1 MSNYKELFIQ
11 ESKEIINHLNN
22 NLLKLEQNPNDV
34 DSINAIFRDAHTL
47 KGMAATMEFTNT
59 KELCLGIEEIFEDI
73 RKGDSKIHTE
83 IASILFECF
92 DLLEDLISKDD
103 DCEIESVLSSLK
115 STHSVTTSKNTIK
128 NTTSGENSGDDLIDK
143 IVQQH
148 TENESPKSNSKVNK
162 IDSLFNSEK
171 VSTIRVKMDDL
182 EALVNLTGE
191 LMITKMRLEQTF
203 SKNDT
208 ESRQVLVTLSRLITD
223 LQSQTMKV
231 RLVPI
236 DQIFN
241 RFPRI
246 VRDLATKLGKQ
257 VSVNID
263 TAGIE
268 LDRSVLD
275 AINEPLIHIIRNA
288 VDHGIETTEERIKSD
303 KPATGTI
310 TLTSTRIGD
319 RIQIRIEDDGKG
331 LDLNKIIVTAI
342 DKKII
347 TESQA
352 RNMTDEEIVKLISVP
367 GLSTSESISD
377 ISGRGVGMDV
387 VFNKVESV
395 GGQVSV
401 KTEKGK
407 GTIISIILPL
417 TMSIIAGLV
426 VTIDGEKYVL
436 PLSIIASTLKVHSSD
451 IKTIDGNEVMMYRE
465 EIIPI
470 FHISDI
476 LDVQINEPETDT
488 KKTIVVVNN
497 GTKLIGL
504 IVDSFER
511 NQEFVIKRLDN
522 LQSFSNS
529 FTNTTIL
536 SDGHPALILDPSLL
550 VQ

>member
-47 KGMAATMEFTNT
+47 KGMAATMGFTNT

-92 DLLEDLISKDD
+92 DLLQDLISKDD

-115 STHSVTTSKNTIK
+115 STHSVTTSKNTTK

-148 TENESPKSNSKVNK
+148 TENESPKSKSKVNK
-162 IDSLFNSEK
+162 TDSLFNPEK

-191 LMITKMRLEQTF
+191 LMITKMRLEQTL

-246 VRDLATKLGKQ
+246 VRDLATKLEKQ

-331 LDLNKIIVTAI
+331 LDLNKIIATAI

-352 RNMTDEEIVKLISVP
+352 RNMTDEEIIKLISVP
-367 GLSTSESISD
+367 GLSTSQSISD

-417 TMSIIAGLV
+417 TMSIIGGLV

-465 EIIPI
+465 EIIPV

-476 LDVQINEPETDT
+476 LDVQIDEPETDT

-536 SDGHPALILDPSLL
+536 SDGHPALILDPLLL

>member
-1 MSNYKELFIQ
+1 MNNYKELFIQ
-11 ESKEIINHLNN
+11 ESKEIIHHLNN
-22 NLLKLEQNPNDV
+22 NLLKLEKDPSDV
-34 DSINAIFRDAHTL
+34 ECINAIFRDAHTL
-47 KGMAATMEFTNT
+47 KGMAATMGFTNT

-73 RKGDSKIHTE
+73 RNGDSKIHTE

-92 DLLEDLISKDD
+92 DLLQDLISKDD
-103 DCEIESVLSSLK
+103 SCKIESVLSSLK
-115 STHSVTTSKNTIK
+115 STHSVKTSKNITSK
-128 NTTSGENSGDDLIDK
+128 NINSEEKSGDELIDK
-143 IVQQH
+143 IVQQR
-148 TENESPKSNSKVNK
+148 TENESPKSKPPENK
-162 IDSLFNSEK
+162 IDSLLNPEK

-182 EALVNLTGE
+182 EVLVNLTGE
-191 LMITKMRLEQTF
+191 LMITKMRLEQIL
-203 SKNDT
+203 SKTDT
-208 ESRQVLVTLSRLITD
+208 ESHQVLVTLSRLITD

-236 DQIFN
+236 DQIFS

-288 VDHGIETTEERIKSD
+288 VDHGIETTEERIKSN

-331 LDLNKIIVTAI
+331 LDLNKIITTAI
-342 DKKII
+342 ANKII

-367 GLSTSESISD
+367 GLSTSQSVSD

-395 GGQVSV
+395 GGQVSI

-417 TMSIIAGLV
+417 TMSIIGGLV

-436 PLSIIASTLKVHSSD
+436 PLSIIASTLKINSSD
-451 IKTIDGNEVMMYRE
+451 INTVDGNEVMMYRG
-465 EIIPI
+465 EIIPV

-476 LDVQINEPETDT
+476 LDVQTDESETDT

-522 LQSFSNS
+522 LESFSNS

-536 SDGHPALILDPSLL
+536 SDGRPALILDPSLL
-550 VQ
+550 V